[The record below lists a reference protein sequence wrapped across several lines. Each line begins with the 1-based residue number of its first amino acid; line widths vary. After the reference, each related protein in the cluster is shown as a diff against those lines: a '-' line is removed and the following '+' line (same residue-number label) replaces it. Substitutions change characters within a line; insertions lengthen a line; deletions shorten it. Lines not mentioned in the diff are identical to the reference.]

1 MVAMF
6 DHATVKDLY
15 HAYAASLGV
24 FSADLAA
31 EGLTGPT
38 AWLDAWTHSVPKV
51 MDLDKVTDRLG
62 EHWHSSTGG
71 LHFKLLPV
79 MALSAPTLGA
89 IKKIL
94 EIGTTSC
101 REEVCPTRIRWC
113 QTN

>member
-1 MVAMF
+1 MMVAMF

-15 HAYAASLGV
+15 QAYAASLGV

-31 EGLTGPT
+31 EGMTGPT

-71 LHFKLLPV
+71 LHFKLPPV
-79 MALSAPTLGA
+79 MAMSARP
-89 IKKIL
+89 
-94 EIGTTSC
+94 
-101 REEVCPTRIRWC
+101 EERRVGKEWVSPCISRWSPDH
-113 QTN
+113 